1 VEREDVDRLLAEELL
16 LEEEDRLLA
25 EELTEDELR
34 LELDELLV
42 GVLMDELRLELDELL
57 VGVLTD
63 ELLLELGELLAGVL
77 MDELR
82 LELDEL
88 LVGVLMDELRLEVE
102 VEERR
107 TVGVEVLEELL
118 EVETRFGEEED
129 FEMEVREGAVAER
142 PLGLVCVG
150 EEGYLWGF
158 DRIEF
163 LF

>member
-1 VEREDVDRLLAEELL
+1 MEREDVDRLLADEFL

-25 EELTEDELR
+25 EELTD
-34 LELDELLV
+34 
-42 GVLMDELRLELDELL
+42 DELRLELDELL

-77 MDELR
+77 MDEL
-82 LELDEL
+82 L
-88 LVGVLMDELRLEVE
+88 LEVE